1 MKPKLLLTLALLL
14 SAVTGAWAQNP
25 CGDGLTWT
33 LNDGTLTIS
42 KTGEGT
48 GAMPDYDL
56 QNVPWYN
63 ERNNITS
70 VVIGDGVTAIGK
82 YAFSQYSNLASLTIG
97 SSLQSIGIWA
107 FSGCSKL
114 ASVNLPAS
122 VTNIGSN
129 AFYNCSNLSSV
140 VIHATSVPTCGNDAF
155 GMYKS
160 GRKIFVPAASVGSY
174 GSGWSA
180 YAADIFGYSNC
191 GETGHESDVIYA
203 LTGTSPNYTL
213 YIMKVGA
220 TGAMKNCDL
229 ENVPWDNE
237 RNNITSVVIGDGV
250 TAIGQY
256 AFYNCSNLA
265 SLTIGSSLQSIGVC
279 AFYGCSKLASVNLPA
294 TMTNIGS
301 NAFDNCSNL
310 SSVVIHATSVPTC
323 GNDAFGM
330 YKSGRKIFVP
340 AASVGSYG
348 SGWSAYAADIIGYN
362 GTCGATGNESD
373 VVYALTGE
381 SPNRTLYIS
390 GTGAMKDD
398 YKPWSD
404 FTTVIIGDGVT
415 HIGKQSFDYLNF
427 TSLTIGNGVKSIGEL
442 AFHNCFGLTSIV
454 IPNSVE
460 TIGKKA
466 FEFITTLTSL
476 TIGSGVTSMADNAF
490 DYCENVT
497 SLTISDGV
505 TTIGKGAFEKYSSLT
520 SVVIPSSV
528 TSIGENAFNNCPQ
541 LSSVVIQ
548 ATSVP
553 TCGNDAFAG
562 NKSGRNIFVPFAKV
576 GDYKTGWPAYGSNI
590 FGYRNCGATDHESDV
605 IYALTGTSPNYTLYI
620 MKVGATGAMKN
631 CGDGSDAPWYSERN
645 NITSVVIGD
654 GVTTIGYR
662 AFSHENDHYTNLTS
676 LTIGKDV
683 TTIGEHAFRYCTG
696 LTSVEIPNSVQ
707 TIQGHAFE
715 ECTGVTSLTIG
726 SSVTSIGDRAFYGL
740 GITSVVI
747 PASVT
752 HIYNSVFNSCSNLSS
767 VVIHPA
773 SLTNYGVKVFDNN
786 TSGRKIFVPSGSVS
800 TYTAQWN
807 TTENGNYV
815 ADIIDYGGTCG
826 ATGNESNVIWA
837 LDGESP
843 NCTLYICGTGAMKDY
858 PASDNRE
865 WHSSVSSIKS
875 IVIGEDVT
883 SIGKFFFKGCN
894 NLTSVTIP
902 NSVTSIG
909 NEAFYNC
916 SGLTSVTIPNSVTS
930 IGNAA
935 FVGCT
940 GLTSVTIPNS
950 VTTIGESAFDG
961 CSGLTS
967 VTIPASVTTIGQYAF
982 SSSTH
987 LRSVTFYGSP
997 TCSLGENA
1005 FNNCDGS
1012 LNIYVFS
1019 DLESSFESAAGW
1031 SSYATIISAITLA
1044 ANSDGAATPS
1054 YWSTY
1059 YNPYANAKVTG
1070 VQVFK
1075 AALNGTNLTLTPIS
1089 DGIINMGEAVIL
1101 KSTSAS
1107 SITLASAPSPS
1118 ATSYTDNDLKG
1129 TTEEMTG
1136 AAGNIYVLNKTNE
1149 NGVGFYRLS
1158 PSGTIGVGKAYLTYD
1173 GTFDSREFFGFD
1185 EATGIVELK
1194 NSRIEELK
1202 SDDAWYTLD
1211 GRKLDGRSA
1220 EGRLQGKNPTT
1231 KGLYIVNGKKVVIK

>member
-1 MKPKLLLTLALLL
+1 MMKQKLLFTLVLLL
-14 SAVTGAWAQNP
+14 SAVTGAWAQNS
-25 CGDGLTWT
+25 CGDGLTWS
-33 LNDGTLTIS
+33 LSGGTLTIS

-56 QNVPWYN
+56 QKVPWYN
-63 ERNNITS
+63 EMNNITS
-70 VVIGDGVTAIGK
+70 VVIGDGVTGIGQ
-82 YAFSQYSNLASLTIG
+82 YAFFNCSNLASLTIG
-97 SSLQSIGIWA
+97 SSLQSIGVWA

-122 VTNIGSN
+122 VTNIGSS
-129 AFYNCSNLSSV
+129 AFYDCSNLSSV
-140 VIHATSVPTCGNDAF
+140 VIHATSVPTCGNNAF

-160 GRKIFVPAASVGSY
+160 GRKIFVPFAKVADY
-174 GSGWSA
+174 KTGWSA

-191 GETGHESDVIYA
+191 GETG
-203 LTGTSPNYTL
+203 
-213 YIMKVGA
+213 
-220 TGAMKNCDL
+220 
-229 ENVPWDNE
+229 
-237 RNNITSVVIGDGV
+237 
-250 TAIGQY
+250 
-256 AFYNCSNLA
+256 
-265 SLTIGSSLQSIGVC
+265 
-279 AFYGCSKLASVNLPA
+279 
-294 TMTNIGS
+294 
-301 NAFDNCSNL
+301 
-310 SSVVIHATSVPTC
+310 
-323 GNDAFGM
+323 
-330 YKSGRKIFVP
+330 
-340 AASVGSYG
+340 
-348 SGWSAYAADIIGYN
+348 
-362 GTCGATGNESD
+362 
-373 VVYALTGE
+373 
-381 SPNRTLYIS
+381 
-390 GTGAMKDD
+390 
-398 YKPWSD
+398 
-404 FTTVIIGDGVT
+404 
-415 HIGKQSFDYLNF
+415 
-427 TSLTIGNGVKSIGEL
+427 
-442 AFHNCFGLTSIV
+442 
-454 IPNSVE
+454 
-460 TIGKKA
+460 
-466 FEFITTLTSL
+466 
-476 TIGSGVTSMADNAF
+476 
-490 DYCENVT
+490 
-497 SLTISDGV
+497 
-505 TTIGKGAFEKYSSLT
+505 
-520 SVVIPSSV
+520 
-528 TSIGENAFNNCPQ
+528 
-541 LSSVVIQ
+541 
-548 ATSVP
+548 
-553 TCGNDAFAG
+553 
-562 NKSGRNIFVPFAKV
+562 
-576 GDYKTGWPAYGSNI
+576 
-590 FGYRNCGATDHESDV
+590 HESDV

-815 ADIIDYGGTCG
+815 ADIIGYNGTCG

-843 NCTLYICGTGAMKDY
+843 NCTLYIGGTGAMKDY

-902 NSVTSIG
+902 NSVTTIG

-1019 DLESSFESAAGW
+1019 DLESSFESAEGW
-1031 SSYATIISAITLA
+1031 SYYETKINPISVAVNPGTED
-1044 ANSDGAATPS
+1044 NE

-1075 AALNGTNLTLTPIS
+1075 AALNGTSLTLTPIS

-1107 SITLASAPSPS
+1107 SITLASAASPS

-1129 TTEEMTG
+1129 TMTDITNPDYG
-1136 AAGNIYVLNKTNE
+1136 HIYVLNKGTQ
-1149 NGVGFYRLS
+1149 GVGFYKLK
-1158 PSGTIGVGKAYLTYD
+1158 SGKTIGANKAYLTYSGAD
-1173 GTFDSREFFGFD
+1173 AREFFLFD
-1185 EATGIVELK
+1185 EATGIESIDHSPLTIDHSVY
-1194 NSRIEELK
+1194 
-1202 SDDAWYTLD
+1202 D
-1211 GRKLDGRSA
+1211 
-1220 EGRLQGKNPTT
+1220 LQGRRVLNPT
-1231 KGLYIVNGKKVVIK
+1231 KGLYIVNGKKVFINK

>member
-14 SAVTGAWAQNP
+14 SAVTGAWADGS

-42 KTGEGT
+42 KTPGEGT
-48 GAMPDYDL
+48 GVMPDYTL

-63 ERNNITS
+63 KMNNITS
-70 VVIGDGVTAIGK
+70 VVIGDGVTEIGQ
-82 YAFSQYSNLASLTIG
+82 YAFFNCSNLASLTIG
-97 SSLQSIGIWA
+97 SSLQSIGVQA
-107 FSGCSKL
+107 FSRCSKL

-122 VTNIGSN
+122 VKTIGDN
-129 AFYNCSNLSSV
+129 AFYDCSNLSSV

-155 GMYKS
+155 GLYKS
-160 GRKIFVPAASVGSY
+160 GRKIFVPFAKVGDY
-174 GSGWSA
+174 KTGWSA
-180 YAADIFGYSNC
+180 YAADIYGYNDC

-220 TGAMKNCDL
+220 TGAMKDYDL
-229 ENVPWDNE
+229 ENVPW
-237 RNNITSVVIGDGV
+237 NNSKSQITSVVIGDGV
-250 TAIGQY
+250 TAIGKY

-265 SLTIGSSLQSIGVC
+265 SLTIGSSLQTIGVW
-279 AFYGCSKLASVNLPA
+279 AFYNCPKLASVNLPA
-294 TMTNIGS
+294 TMTSIGS

-323 GNDAFGM
+323 GNDAF
-330 YKSGRKIFVP
+330 KDNKAGRKIFVP
-340 AASVGSYG
+340 AAYG

-390 GTGAMKDD
+390 GTGAMKDMKD
-398 YKPWSD
+398 NDKPWSD

-415 HIGKQSFDYLNF
+415 HIGKQSFDYLSF

-442 AFHNCFGLTSIV
+442 AFHACSGLTSIV

-528 TSIGENAFNNCPQ
+528 TSIGNNAFKDCPQ

-562 NKSGRNIFVPFAKV
+562 NKSGRNIFVPATNLNA
-576 GDYKTGWPAYGSNI
+576 YKTGWSAYGSNI
-590 FGYRNCGATDHESDV
+590 YGYRDCGETGHESDV
-605 IYALTGTSPNYTLYI
+605 IYVLTGISPNYTLYI
-620 MKVGATGAMKN
+620 MKVGATGAMGY

-654 GVTTIGYR
+654 GVTTISYR
-662 AFSHENDHYTNLTS
+662 AFGHENDHYTNLTS

-683 TTIGEHAFRYCTG
+683 TTIGDYAFYHTG
-696 LTSVEIPNSVQ
+696 LTSVVIPNSVQ
-707 TIQGHAFE
+707 TIKSYAFE
-715 ECTGVTSLTIG
+715 GCSGVTSLTIG
-726 SSVTSIGDRAFYGL
+726 NGVTSIEDHAFFGTGL
-740 GITSVVI
+740 TSVSI
-747 PASVT
+747 PASVEKFG
-752 HIYNSVFNSCSNLSS
+752 NSVFRECSNLSS
-767 VVIHPA
+767 VVIRR
-773 SLTNYGVKVFDNN
+773 STSMINYGVTVFGDM
-786 TSGRKIFVPSGSVS
+786 TGRMIFVPSGSESIYKEGWLHYYDAV
-800 TYTAQWN
+800 
-807 TTENGNYV
+807 
-815 ADIIDYGGTCG
+815 IIGYNGTCG

-837 LDGESP
+837 LEGESP
-843 NCTLYICGTGAMKDY
+843 NCTLYIGGTGAMKDY
-858 PASDNRE
+858 LYDQLSERE
-865 WHSSVSSIKS
+865 WHGSVGSIKS
-875 IVIGEDVT
+875 IVIGEGVT
-883 SIGKFFFKGCN
+883 SIGNYSFRECT
-894 NLTSVTIP
+894 NLTSATIP

-909 NEAFYNC
+909 NAAFYEC

-930 IGNAA
+930 IGKWV
-935 FVGCT
+935 FVDCT
-940 GLTSVTIPNS
+940 NLTSVAIGNS

-967 VTIPASVTTIGQYAF
+967 VTIPASVTTIGEMAF

-987 LRSVTFYGSP
+987 LTSVTFYGSP
-997 TCSLGENA
+997 TCSLGVNA
-1005 FNNCDGS
+1005 FNNCGE
-1012 LNIYVFS
+1012 LQGIYVFS
-1019 DLESSFESAAGW
+1019 DLESSFETATTGW
-1031 SSYATIISAITLA
+1031 SSYATKISAITLA

-1075 AALNGTNLTLTPIS
+1075 AALNGTSLTLTPIS

-1107 SITLASAPSPS
+1107 SITLASAASPS

-1129 TTEEMTG
+1129 TTEEMNG
-1136 AAGNIYVLNKTNE
+1136 AAGNIYVLNNGTQ
-1149 NGVGFYRLS
+1149 GVGFYKLKS
-1158 PSGTIGVGKAYLTYD
+1158 TGTIGANKAYLTYS
-1173 GTFDSREFFGFD
+1173 GGGGFGAREFFLFD
-1185 EATGIVELK
+1185 EATGIEMPTVEDV
-1194 NSRIEELK
+1194 NA
-1202 SDDAWYTLD
+1202 DAVVYD
-1211 GRKLDGRSA
+1211 
-1220 EGRLQGKNPTT
+1220 LQGRRVVNPT
-1231 KGLYIVNGKKVVIK
+1231 KGLYIVNGKKVIK